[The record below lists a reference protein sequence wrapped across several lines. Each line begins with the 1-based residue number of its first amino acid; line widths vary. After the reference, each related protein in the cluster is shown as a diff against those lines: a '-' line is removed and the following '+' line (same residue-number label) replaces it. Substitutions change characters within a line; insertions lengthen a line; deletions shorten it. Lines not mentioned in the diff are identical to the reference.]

1 MGQEENQGQPDQ
13 YGNDVKLA
21 AELAALSVRV
31 ESLER
36 ELASLLAVAQPVLTS
51 TPVPDVSPKS
61 SIPATSPAPLAQP
74 VTATPPPPIPP
85 LVSSP
90 PPSLENR
97 LGAQV
102 FNRVGVVALLIGV
115 TWFLKLAMDNHWI
128 GPVGRILAGLIAGA
142 GVILWSERFRRKGFS
157 AFSYSLKAI
166 GSGVLYLS
174 LWAAFQLY
182 HLLPAG
188 AALGAMILVTAWNAY
203 MAWAQDSELLAA
215 YALAGGFATPL
226 LLSTGG
232 NHEIFLFTYL
242 LAMDIATVVL
252 VRLKPWPRLLLAA
265 FPATVVYFIGW
276 YVQFYARD
284 EFSLTSIFIVLF
296 FLAFTSVPLG
306 TPGHGNVALDHEIPE
321 GPGRPKRLHALIAF
335 IPEILLPLG
344 NAAFV
349 SLALYSVLEGAGH
362 HAFLPWLMVLLA
374 AAYLGIMRLPQGRV
388 SAALHLS
395 LAVVFLTIAIPLKAS
410 GHWIT
415 VAWFVEGVALLWVS
429 VHLAAPTAPAN
440 ESATSAA
447 DPSRVLRWLASAALI
462 LGLGGLFS
470 VAFWF
475 DASLHR
481 PFLNADFATAIIGIA
496 AFASAT
502 WLSFRAHRQSS
513 VASATWTRLALACI
527 VAINVVGM
535 LLCLREIAPTSNDPA
550 LHPAFLNADFATALT
565 GIATLAVSAWF
576 ALRQARKAASL
587 LWLQLAGA
595 SIIAINLIALLV
607 GVREIDA
614 LWYSPVTNPEG
625 DLQKALA
632 ISAFLMLYGGILLA
646 LGFWKR
652 TTFIRWQALALIVF
666 TIAKTFLYDMRNLS
680 QGYRVVSFLC
690 LGALLM
696 AISFA
701 YQKDWLALRTPE
713 PHVDAG
719 HGSKE
724 DQ

>member
-1 MGQEENQGQPDQ
+1 MGQEENQGQPDR
-13 YGNDVKLA
+13 YGNEVKLA
-21 AELAALSVRV
+21 VELAALSARV
-31 ESLER
+31 ETLER
-36 ELASLLAVAQPVLTS
+36 ELASLRASAQPVSAS
-51 TPVPDVSPKS
+51 TS
-61 SIPATSPAPLAQP
+61 SIPATSSAPLAQP
-74 VTATPPPPIPP
+74 VTAAPPPPIP
-85 LVSSP
+85 SSVTSPAAP
-90 PPSLENR
+90 PPSLENK

-142 GVILWSERFRRKGFS
+142 GVILWSERFRQKGFN

-182 HLLPAG
+182 HLLPAE
-188 AALGAMILVTAWNAY
+188 AALGAMILVTSWNAY

-215 YALAGGFATPL
+215 YALVGGFATPL

-306 TPGHGNVALDHEIPE
+306 TLGDGNVAFDHENPE
-321 GPGRPKRLHALIAF
+321 GPGRRKPLHALIAF

-349 SLALYSVLEGAGH
+349 SLAFYSVLEDAGH

-388 SAALHLS
+388 TAALHLS

-429 VHLAAPTAPAN
+429 VHLAATAAPAD
-440 ESATSAA
+440 ESATSPA

-470 VAFWF
+470 VPFWF

-481 PFLNADFATAIIGIA
+481 PFLNADFATAIIGIG
-496 AFASAT
+496 AFASAA
-502 WLSFRAHRQSS
+502 WLSFRAYGRSS
-513 VASATWTRLALACI
+513 IASATWTRLALACI
-527 VAINVVGM
+527 VAINVVGV

-576 ALRQARKAASL
+576 ALRQARNAASL

-614 LWYSPVTNPEG
+614 LWYNPVTNPEG

-646 LGFWKR
+646 IGFWKR
-652 TTFIRWQALALIVF
+652 TAFIRWQALALIVF

-701 YQKDWLALRTPE
+701 YQKDWLALRAPE
-713 PHVDAG
+713 LRVDAG